1 LHCFASCTELAR
13 LSLGA
18 NGTKQTSLVVF
29 SRLQNS
35 HFAIT
40 SERMPPRMKSI
51 CQLDVIMEA
60 TLDDYDWKT
69 LDVVLG
75 K

>member
-1 LHCFASCTELAR
+1 
-13 LSLGA
+13 
-18 NGTKQTSLVVF
+18 
-29 SRLQNS
+29 
-35 HFAIT
+35 
-40 SERMPPRMKSI
+40 MPPRMKSI

-75 K
+75 YNSKEITYVGNDAGAVEGQHLSTVALEIAG